1 MERLPLTDASHV
13 RQDAGAVIYVVDYD
27 LPRGNRR
34 RRFYRA
40 VARYR
45 REHLLEETGWSTW
58 SVVFTE
64 DLDFAW
70 LVYREALKVGGKAQV
85 WRAERLYDE
94 P

>member
-1 MERLPLTDASHV
+1 VKLSNIDEASHV
-13 RQDAGAVIYVVDYD
+13 RPKATYVVDYD

-45 REHLLEETGWSTW
+45 REHLLEETDWSTW

-70 LVYREALKVGGKAQV
+70 LVYREALKVGGVAHV
-85 WRAERLYDE
+85 WRAERIE
-94 P
+94 EGEE